1 MVLNTV
7 LFISPSNNKT
17 WNLNNE
23 IEITFKGLVIA
34 VITIDDT
41 VKF

>member
-7 LFISPSNNKT
+7 LFMSPSNNKT
-17 WNLNNE
+17 RNLNHE

-41 VKF
+41 LKF